1 MLKKQLC
8 MIIICCCLVQPS
20 HTSAAEKNTYNPDIK
35 DSVTLADELPEMSL
49 KSIENSN
56 VDAIKTIDD
65 IDSDDDAARERDFI
79 ESCPHLEPSKTE
91 KFAALVA
98 PYIIPAIPYVLPP
111 YLYMAACVESM
122 KLRAVR
128 CYRAIAKRNTPQPDS
143 HKKG

>member
-20 HTSAAEKNTYNPDIK
+20 HTIAAEKNTYNPATK
-35 DSVTLADELPEMSL
+35 DSVTLSNELPEMSL
-49 KSIENSN
+49 KSIENN
-56 VDAIKTIDD
+56 NLDAIKKIDD
-65 IDSDDDAARERDFI
+65 IDSDDDERDFVD
-79 ESCPHLEPSKTE
+79 SCPHLEPSKTE

-98 PYIIPAIPYVLPP
+98 PYIIPTLPYVLP
-111 YLYMAACVESM
+111 YYFYMAACVESM

-128 CYRAIAKRNTPQPDS
+128 CYRAIAKRKAAQPDA